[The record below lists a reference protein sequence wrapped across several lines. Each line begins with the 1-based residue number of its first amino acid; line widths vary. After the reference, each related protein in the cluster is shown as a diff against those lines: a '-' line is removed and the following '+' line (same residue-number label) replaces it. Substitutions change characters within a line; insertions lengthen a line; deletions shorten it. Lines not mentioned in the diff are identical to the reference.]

1 MVGSF
6 VGVRGD
12 GVTAKAN
19 TSSGVVFVNGSNGV
33 VGGPDLADRNV
44 ISGNSQ
50 QGIDAGPG
58 TAGLLI
64 RNNVIGPR
72 AGGAAHGG
80 NGAAG
85 PLRERSPG
93 GAAGRR
99 AFTPPRR
106 PA

>member
-1 MVGSF
+1 
-6 VGVRGD
+6 
-12 GVTAKAN
+12 
-19 TSSGVVFVNGSNGV
+19 
-33 VGGPDLADRNV
+33 
-44 ISGNSQ
+44 
-50 QGIDAGPG
+50 
-58 TAGLLI
+58 LLI